1 MPTAL
6 MPSVMEVL
14 LNLPHPL
21 PEIWLVWAVLL
32 PWQVSYLINKK
43 NIRSQLRSGA
53 ELFNFRE
60 LLAVGCVGGFILLS
74 FIFAYCTWLTLRLA
88 GAV

>member
-1 MPTAL
+1 

-88 GAV
+88 GAID